1 GYAQWPA
8 DPHIAGHQEY
18 GQRYG
23 HAADPLRPGP
33 FPDGAA
39 YAPQPVAPHRPE
51 HNGYA
56 SEPLMAYA
64 PEHDGYVF
72 GAWPPR
78 GPDRNGYAAP
88 DALLPRGPDHAVY
101 APEPPAPYAP
111 EHEAYA
117 SDALVPRGPD
127 HGGYAPEPLAP
138 HDGEVAELPEPH
150 PLDPADADAV
160 LPDAPPV
167 AGLPRRGRRPSR
179 RRRSR
184 AGRAVRAC
192 GVLLVLVLGGGA
204 GAYAWADSRLD
215 STVNLAALPGRPA
228 PGKGTN
234 YLIVGSD
241 SRAGLTARQAEDL
254 HTGSGI
260 DAEGRRTDSMMVL
273 HTGAHGTTITSLPRD
288 SWVVIPAYVDPRTGI
303 HHRAAR
309 NKLNAAFSLGGPELL
324 VRTIESNTG
333 LRLDHYTEIGFA
345 GFVGIVDAVGGV
357 RMCVDRHVVDEKSGL
372 DLTRGCH
379 TLSGRQ
385 ALAFVRQR
393 HQEKQG
399 DLGRSRNQ
407 RKFLAALAAKAASRD
422 VLLNPSALVGTAGA
436 GLSTL
441 IVDSSTGLP
450 RLTRLF
456 EALQDASSG
465 RGKQLNVP
473 ISGFGVGT
481 SKGSV
486 VVWDKAKSRRLFAEL
501 RADRPVTVTG

>member
-1 GYAQWPA
+1 M
-8 DPHIAGHQEY
+8 
-18 GQRYG
+18 
-23 HAADPLRPGP
+23 
-33 FPDGAA
+33 
-39 YAPQPVAPHRPE
+39 APHRP
-51 HNGYA
+51 GSYA
-56 SEPLMAYA
+56 REPLTAYA
-64 PEHDGYVF
+64 PDPGGPAA
-72 GAWPPR
+72 GAWPPH
-78 GPDRNGYAAP
+78 AP
-88 DALLPRGPDHAVY
+88 DPVGY
-101 APEPPAPYAP
+101 APEPLVPYAP
-111 EHEAYA
+111 EHPAPAMGEV
-117 SDALVPRGPD
+117 VPYGPEP
-127 HGGYAPEPLAP
+127 GGYAPEPVAP
-138 HDGEVAELPEPH
+138 HDAEVAGVPEPH
-150 PLDPADADAV
+150 PLDPADAEAV

-167 AGLPRRGRRPSR
+167 GLPRRGRRPSR
-179 RRRSR
+179 RRRTR
-184 AGRAVRAC
+184 VGRAVRAC
-192 GVLLVLVLGGGA
+192 CALLVLVLGGSA

-215 STVNLAALPGRPA
+215 DRLDLSALPGRPA

-241 SRAGLTARQAEDL
+241 SRAGLTARQAEEM
-254 HTGSGI
+254 HTGSG
-260 DAEGRRTDSMMVL
+260 AEGRRTDSMMVL

-333 LRLDHYTEIGFA
+333 LRVDHYTEIGFA

-422 VLLNPSALVGTAGA
+422 VLLNPSALIGTAGA

-441 IVDSSTGLP
+441 IVDSATGLP

-456 EALQDASSG
+456 EALHEASSG

-481 SKGSV
+481 KKGSV

>member
-1 GYAQWPA
+1 MTTLYPPTGYVQWPA
-8 DPHIAGHQEY
+8 NPHVAGHQEY
-18 GQRYG
+18 GPGYGQMPGQGPGQMYGQGYG
-23 HAADPLRPGP
+23 HSADPL
-33 FPDGAA
+33 
-39 YAPQPVAPHRPE
+39 
-51 HNGYA
+51 
-56 SEPLMAYA
+56 LT
-64 PEHDGYVF
+64 
-72 GAWPPR
+72 
-78 GPDRNGYAAP
+78 
-88 DALLPRGPDHAVY
+88 Y
-101 APEPPAPYAP
+101 APEPLTPYAP
-111 EHEAYA
+111 EHTAYEVYEAYEA
-117 SDALVPRGPD
+117 YEAAPVPGAHVSDALVPYGPE
-127 HGGYAPEPLAP
+127 HGGYPPAHPAPQAA
-138 HDGEVAELPEPH
+138 EVTELPEPH

-167 AGLPRRGRRPSR
+167 AGQPRRVRRPSR

-184 AGRAVRAC
+184 LGRAVRAC
-192 GVLLVLVLGGGA
+192 CVLLVLSVGGGA

-215 STVNLAALPGRPA
+215 STVDLAALPDRPA

-241 SRAGLTARQAEDL
+241 SRAGLSAKQAQDL

-303 HHRAAR
+303 HHRPAR
-309 NKLNAAFSLGGPELL
+309 NKLNAAFSLGGPKLL

-357 RMCVDRHVVDEKSGL
+357 RMCVNRHVVDEKSGL

-436 GLSTL
+436 GLKTL
-441 IVDSSTGLP
+441 IVDRSTGLP

-465 RGKQLNVP
+465 RGRQLNVP

-486 VVWDKAKSRRLFAEL
+486 VVWDKAKAHRLFAEL